1 VTPRHATR
9 IIYGATIGL
18 ALVVALQAHPPT
30 SAVMAGTLLATA
42 LVMAL
47 AELYSDVIG
56 AEMRSARLRVPRR
69 ELARMGVDV
78 VATGIGV
85 GFPAVFFLLAAG
97 GVLDTR
103 TAFTVAK
110 WSGLGLLSFY
120 GFWAG
125 RLAGAGPALACLHGL
140 AVGSIGAL
148 LIALK
153 SLLH

>member
-47 AELYSDVIG
+47 AEIYSDVIG
-56 AEMRSARLRVPRR
+56 AEMRSGRLRVPRR
-69 ELARMGVDV
+69 ELARMSADV
-78 VATGIGV
+78 VATGVGV

-97 GVLDTR
+97 GVIEAG
-103 TAFTVAK
+103 TAFAVAK
-110 WSGLGLLSFY
+110 WSGIGLLSLY

-125 RLAGAGPALACLHGL
+125 RLAGAGLATACLHGL
-140 AVGSIGAL
+140 AVASIGAL